1 VHMVVHPLIQ
11 TSGILSHPLSCTSLS
26 QSLILEAPVDCS
38 LSCSSSR
45 GETRAPS
52 GVAAHKY
59 LWIMI
64 FIQYNSHNFCIK
76 LMVTQKGKHRIS
88 CISLSTLL
96 TLDHKSTNT
105 VPMFHFVQSNVH
117 QIFLCSVY
125 FMPTI
130 FSRQLFLILYHFC
143 SVQFMCQEIATTNES
158 HSSTVRLQQSN
169 HWVTLQPLKCPT
181 QNTNRKD
188 DTIYISIMLMYV
200 P

>member
-1 VHMVVHPLIQ
+1 VHMVAHPLIQ
-11 TSGILSHPLSCTSLS
+11 TSGILSHPLSCTSLN

-76 LMVTQKGKHRIS
+76 LMVTQKGKHRTS

-96 TLDHKSTNT
+96 TLDHKVHKYSAY
-105 VPMFHFVQSNVH
+105 VSFCPVKCSSNLFMSCWFYAH
-117 QIFLCSVY
+117 NLFSAAFLSC
-125 FMPTI
+125 TI
-130 FSRQLFLILYHFC
+130 FVLFNLC
-143 SVQFMCQEIATTNES
+143 VK
-158 HSSTVRLQQSN
+158 R
-169 HWVTLQPLKCPT
+169 
-181 QNTNRKD
+181 
-188 DTIYISIMLMYV
+188 
-200 P
+200 